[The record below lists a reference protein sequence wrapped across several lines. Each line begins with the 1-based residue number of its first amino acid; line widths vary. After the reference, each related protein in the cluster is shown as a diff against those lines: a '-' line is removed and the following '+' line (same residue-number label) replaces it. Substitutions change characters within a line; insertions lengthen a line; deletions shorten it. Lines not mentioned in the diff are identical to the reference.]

1 MRISKQKK
9 EEKRLRK
16 EFQQVYGSDDLA
28 LEKQQQMN
36 SLNDEINILQRQ
48 HQNLKSEEQ
57 DIRNY
62 QERMGG
68 DTEIAISIRETSKQI

>member
-1 MRISKQKK
+1 
-9 EEKRLRK
+9 
-16 EFQQVYGSDDLA
+16 
-28 LEKQQQMN
+28 MN